1 MAWNEPGN
9 NDSNNNDK
17 KDPWGNRNNQNG
29 PPDLDEMLKKLWRQ
43 LSGGGGR
50 SSGGNKTPGK
60 SPFSQAGI
68 YAILAVIAVVYAFS
82 GFYTVDEKERAV
94 VLRLG
99 AYHTTVGSGLHWAPT
114 FIDQP
119 IKVDI
124 NSIERTNVDATM
136 LTKDENIVIVRLG
149 VQYRIELPEDYL
161 FNVTSPEDTITE
173 ATESALREVVGNT
186 VMDDIIT
193 TGREKLK
200 ADTLEILQRTM
211 EPYATGLSV
220 TQLTLEEAVP
230 PSQVKDAFDDA
241 IKAREDEEKYINT
254 AQSYQ
259 NKVVPVAEGAAARMI
274 EVARAYEQSQI
285 AKATGDV
292 AKFNELLPEYNAA
305 PEVTRQ
311 RLYLESM
318 ERVYGNIN
326 KVLIDVEGG
335 NNMMYL
341 PLDQL
346 MKQQR
351 NTNQNNSGPNN
362 Q

>member
-9 NDSNNNDK
+9 NNSNNNGN

-43 LSGGGGR
+43 LSGGGGN
-50 SSGGNKTPGK
+50 SSGGNNPPVK
-60 SPFSQAGI
+60 SPFSKAGI
-68 YAILAVIAVVYAFS
+68 YAILAVIVVVYAFS

-173 ATESALREVVGNT
+173 AAESALREVVGNT
-186 VMDDIIT
+186 IMDDIIT
-193 TGREKLK
+193 TGREQLK
-200 ADTLEILQRTM
+200 ADTLTILQSTM

-285 AKATGDV
+285 AKATGDI
-292 AKFNELLPEYNAA
+292 AKFNLLLPEYTAA
-305 PEVTRQ
+305 PDVTRQ

-318 ERVYGNIN
+318 ERVYGNVN

-335 NNMMYL
+335 NNMLYL

-351 NTNQNNSGPNN
+351 NTNQNNSGSNN